1 VGSMSNLIKCLRCGY
16 KVGVDIYACP
26 KCGSVLSQQYR
37 NPTETI
43 ELAKRENIKIIFLF
57 LLWVLAVV
65 VIFTAIAAIS
75 GADGDSLGSN
85 LRSVS
90 GWIMLIGGVLITP
103 FIRDFIEEDFGER
116 VSRTIVNVTG
126 GALSIIGLV
135 GFIFSI
141 SVLNKEES
149 AYLTANQEV
158 VKVEVEEGNM
168 KVEEPSQPEPIAEN
182 IVETIDVEQSEPVTD
197 NNTSDTDDSVESGV
211 VSQSA
216 DVDFA
221 TCMQQQNE
229 MTAMLLSSGNYRVI
243 PIVQT
248 GFLSIV
254 RFCANDGSVLHTCS
268 GEDRKMV
275 VTMSPNQEGC

>member
-1 VGSMSNLIKCLRCGY
+1 MSNLIECLQCGK
-16 KVGVDIYACP
+16 KVSADIRVCP
-26 KCGSVLSQQYR
+26 NCFSNLGTQYR
-37 NPTETI
+37 NKTQNL
-43 ELAKRENIKIIFLF
+43 ELAKRENIKTIVLF
-57 LLWVLAVV
+57 LLWLLAIV
-65 VIFTAIAAIS
+65 VIFTAIVAIS
-75 GADGDSLGSN
+75 GADSNSLGSN

-90 GWIMLIGGVLITP
+90 GWVMLIGGILITP

-141 SVLNKEES
+141 SILNKEES
-149 AYLTANQEV
+149 AYLTANPEV
-158 VKVEVEEGNM
+158 AEVEVEVEADSM
-168 KVEEPSQPEPIAEN
+168 KVEEQSQPEPIAEDV
-182 IVETIDVEQSEPVTD
+182 VETVNVEQSEPVTN
-197 NNTSDTDDSVESGV
+197 NNTINNDDSVQSGV

-221 TCMQQQNE
+221 ACMQQQNE

-243 PIVQT
+243 PIVQN

>member
-1 VGSMSNLIKCLRCGY
+1 MSNLIECLQCGK
-16 KVGVDIYACP
+16 KVSADIRVCP
-26 KCGSVLSQQYR
+26 KCFSNLGTQYR
-37 NPTETI
+37 NKTQNL
-43 ELAKRENIKIIFLF
+43 ELAKRENIKTIVLF
-57 LLWVLAVV
+57 LLWLLAVV
-65 VIFTAIAAIS
+65 VIFTAIVAIS
-75 GADGDSLGSN
+75 GADSNSLGNN

-90 GWIMLIGGVLITP
+90 GWVLLIGGILITP

-141 SVLNKEES
+141 SILNKEES
-149 AYLTANQEV
+149 AYLTANPEV
-158 VKVEVEEGNM
+158 AEVEADSM
-168 KVEEPSQPEPIAEN
+168 KVEEQSQPEPIAEDV
-182 IVETIDVEQSEPVTD
+182 VETVNVEQSEPVTN
-197 NNTSDTDDSVESGV
+197 NNTINNDDSVQSGV

-216 DVDFA
+216 DLDFT

-229 MTAMLLSSGNYRVI
+229 MTVTLLSSGNYRVI

>member
-1 VGSMSNLIKCLRCGY
+1 MSNLIECLQCGK
-16 KVGVDIYACP
+16 KVSADIRVCP
-26 KCGSVLSQQYR
+26 HCFSNLGNQYR
-37 NPTETI
+37 NKTENL
-43 ELAKRENIKIIFLF
+43 ELAKRENIKTIFLF

-75 GADGDSLGSN
+75 GADGDSLGN
-85 LRSVS
+85 TLRSIS

-103 FIRDFIEEDFGER
+103 FIRDFIQEDFGER

-126 GALSIIGLV
+126 GALSIIGLI
-135 GFIFSI
+135 GFIISI

-149 AYLTANQEV
+149 AYLTANQEA
-158 VKVEVEEGNM
+158 EVEAKTEAASM
-168 KVEEPSQPEPIAEN
+168 KVEEPSEPEPITQD
-182 IVETIDVEQSEPVTD
+182 IVETVDVEQSEPVTD
-197 NNTSDTDDSVESGV
+197 SNIGNTDDIVESGV

>member
-1 VGSMSNLIKCLRCGY
+1 MSNLIECLQCGK
-16 KVGVDIYACP
+16 KVSADTRVCP
-26 KCGSVLSQQYR
+26 NCFSNLGNQYR
-37 NPTETI
+37 NKTQNL
-43 ELAKRENIKIIFLF
+43 ELAKRENTKIIFLF
-57 LLWVLAVV
+57 LLWILAVV
-65 VIFTAIAAIS
+65 LIFTAIAAIS
-75 GADGDSLGSN
+75 GADGNSLGSS

-90 GWIMLIGGVLITP
+90 GWVMLIGGILITP

-116 VSRTIVNVTG
+116 VSRTIVNMTG

-141 SVLNKEES
+141 SILNKEES
-149 AYLTANQEV
+149 AYLTASPEV
-158 VKVEVEEGNM
+158 AEVEVEADSM
-168 KVEEPSQPEPIAEN
+168 KVEEQSQPEPIAEDV
-182 IVETIDVEQSEPVTD
+182 VETINVEQSEPITGNTISD
-197 NNTSDTDDSVESGV
+197 NEESIQSGV

>member
-1 VGSMSNLIKCLRCGY
+1 MSNLIECLQCGK
-16 KVGVDIYACP
+16 KVSADIRVCP
-26 KCGSVLSQQYR
+26 HCFSNLGNQYR
-37 NPTETI
+37 NKTENLEI
-43 ELAKRENIKIIFLF
+43 AKRENIKTVFLF
-57 LLWVLAVV
+57 LLWILAVV
-65 VIFTAIAAIS
+65 VIFTAIATIS
-75 GADGDSLGSN
+75 GADGDSLGN
-85 LRSVS
+85 TLRSIS
-90 GWIMLIGGVLITP
+90 GWVMLIGGVLITP
-103 FIRDFIEEDFGER
+103 FIRDFIQEDFGER

-126 GALSIIGLV
+126 GALSIIGLI
-135 GFIFSI
+135 GFIISI
-141 SVLNKEES
+141 SVLNKEEF
-149 AYLTANQEV
+149 AYLAANPEI
-158 VKVEVEEGNM
+158 VKVEVEEDSM
-168 KVEEPSQPEPIAEN
+168 KVEEQSQPEPIAQD
-182 IVETIDVEQSEPVTD
+182 IVETVDVEQSEPVTD
-197 NNTSDTDDSVESGV
+197 NNTGDTNDSVESGV

-221 TCMQQQNE
+221 TCMQQQKE

>member
-1 VGSMSNLIKCLRCGY
+1 MSNLIECLQCGK
-16 KVGVDIYACP
+16 KVSADIRVCP
-26 KCGSVLSQQYR
+26 HCFSNLGNQYR
-37 NPTETI
+37 NKTENL
-43 ELAKRENIKIIFLF
+43 ELAKRENIKTIFLF
-57 LLWVLAVV
+57 LLWVLVV
-65 VIFTAIAAIS
+65 VLIFTAIAAIS
-75 GADGDSLGSN
+75 GADGDSLGN
-85 LRSVS
+85 TLRSIS
-90 GWIMLIGGVLITP
+90 GWIMLIGAVLITP

-126 GALSIIGLV
+126 GALSIIGLI
-135 GFIFSI
+135 GFVISI

-149 AYLTANQEV
+149 AYLAANPEV
-158 VKVEVEEGNM
+158 VKVEVEEDSM
-168 KVEEPSQPEPIAEN
+168 KVEEQSEPEPITQD
-182 IVETIDVEQSEPVTD
+182 IVETVDVEQSEPVTD
-197 NNTSDTDDSVESGV
+197 SNIGV

>member
-1 VGSMSNLIKCLRCGY
+1 M
-16 KVGVDIYACP
+16 
-26 KCGSVLSQQYR
+26 
-37 NPTETI
+37 
-43 ELAKRENIKIIFLF
+43 
-57 LLWVLAVV
+57 
-65 VIFTAIAAIS
+65 
-75 GADGDSLGSN
+75 
-85 LRSVS
+85 
-90 GWIMLIGGVLITP
+90 
-103 FIRDFIEEDFGER
+103 
-116 VSRTIVNVTG
+116 NVTG
-126 GALSIIGLV
+126 GAFSIIGLA

-141 SVLNKEES
+141 SILNKEES
-149 AYLTANQEV
+149 AYLAANPEV
-158 VKVEVEEGNM
+158 VKVEVEEDSM
-168 KVEEPSQPEPIAEN
+168 QVEEQSQPEPIAQD
-182 IVETIDVEQSEPVTD
+182 IVETVDVEQSEPVTD
-197 NNTSDTDDSVESGV
+197 NNAGDKNGSVESGV

-221 TCMQQQNE
+221 ACMQQQNE

>member
-1 VGSMSNLIKCLRCGY
+1 MSNLIECLQCGK
-16 KVGVDIYACP
+16 KVSADTRVCP
-26 KCGSVLSQQYR
+26 NCFSNLGNQYR
-37 NPTETI
+37 NKTQNL
-43 ELAKRENIKIIFLF
+43 ELAKRENTKIIFLF
-57 LLWVLAVV
+57 LLWILAVV
-65 VIFTAIAAIS
+65 LIFTAIAAIS
-75 GADGDSLGSN
+75 GADGNSLGSS

-90 GWIMLIGGVLITP
+90 GWVMLIGGILITP

-116 VSRTIVNVTG
+116 VSRTIVNMTG

-141 SVLNKEES
+141 SILNKEES
-149 AYLTANQEV
+149 AYLTASPEV
-158 VKVEVEEGNM
+158 AEVEVEADSM
-168 KVEEPSQPEPIAEN
+168 KVEEQSQPEPVVEDV
-182 IVETIDVEQSEPVTD
+182 VETINVEQSEPITGNTISD
-197 NNTSDTDDSVESGV
+197 NEESIQSGV

>member
-1 VGSMSNLIKCLRCGY
+1 MSNLIECLQCGK
-16 KVGVDIYACP
+16 KVSADTRVCP
-26 KCGSVLSQQYR
+26 HCFSNLGNQYR
-37 NPTETI
+37 NKTGNL
-43 ELAKRENIKIIFLF
+43 ELAKRENIKTIFLF
-57 LLWVLAVV
+57 LLWILAVV

-75 GADGDSLGSN
+75 GADGDSLGN
-85 LRSVS
+85 TLRSIS
-90 GWIMLIGGVLITP
+90 GWTMLIGGVLITP

-126 GALSIIGLV
+126 GAFSIIGLA

-141 SVLNKEES
+141 SILNKEES
-149 AYLTANQEV
+149 AYLAANPEV
-158 VKVEVEEGNM
+158 VKVEVEEDSM
-168 KVEEPSQPEPIAEN
+168 QVEEQSQPEPIAQD
-182 IVETIDVEQSEPVTD
+182 IVETVDVEQSEPVTD
-197 NNTSDTDDSVESGV
+197 NNAGDKNGSVESGV

-221 TCMQQQNE
+221 ACMQQQNE